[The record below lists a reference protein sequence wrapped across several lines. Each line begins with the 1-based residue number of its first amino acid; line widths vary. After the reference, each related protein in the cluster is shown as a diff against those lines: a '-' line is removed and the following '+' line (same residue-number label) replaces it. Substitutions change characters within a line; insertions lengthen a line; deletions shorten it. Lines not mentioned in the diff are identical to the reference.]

1 MGISKT
7 LLRPSRAPFHYIVP
21 GVAVTPVGRIT
32 LPVTIGTQDNFRTE
46 NIQFE
51 VIDFEIAYNAFLG
64 RPTLSKFIVIPHSA
78 YLVLKMPAL
87 RGVISIKGD
96 VSGPL
101 IVTGRVARQ
110 PTNSWHK

>member
-1 MGISKT
+1 
-7 LLRPSRAPFHYIVP
+7 
-21 GVAVTPVGRIT
+21 
-32 LPVTIGTQDNFRTE
+32 
-46 NIQFE
+46 
-51 VIDFEIAYNAFLG
+51 LG